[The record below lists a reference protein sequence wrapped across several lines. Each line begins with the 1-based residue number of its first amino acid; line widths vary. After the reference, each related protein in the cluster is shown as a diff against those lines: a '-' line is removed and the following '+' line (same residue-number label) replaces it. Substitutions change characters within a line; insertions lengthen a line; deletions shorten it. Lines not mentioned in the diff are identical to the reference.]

1 MPEITIERLL
11 IAPSTSPSSIA
22 FAVPIACDAEPR
34 PTPLAI
40 GSFMR
45 NSLYTKSARM
55 FPRTPT
61 IIYLDVKSMTN
72 QPWFTRTC
80 YISYNES
87 SDWTNE
93 VLHGTPRP
101 YNRQLSMLSLWHSF
115 LQVEPTSVHSYHSV
129 DRIGNE

>member
-1 MPEITIERLL
+1 MENIKEKLMNTERFYG
-11 IAPSTSPSSIA
+11 IRIP
-22 FAVPIACDAEPR
+22 
-34 PTPLAI
+34 
-40 GSFMR
+40 
-45 NSLYTKSARM
+45 
-55 FPRTPT
+55 PT